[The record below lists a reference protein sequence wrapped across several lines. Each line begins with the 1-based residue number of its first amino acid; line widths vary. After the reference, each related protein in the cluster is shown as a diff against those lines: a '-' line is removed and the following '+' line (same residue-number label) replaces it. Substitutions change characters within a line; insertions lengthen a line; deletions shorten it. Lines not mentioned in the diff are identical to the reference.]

1 MGANHSTI
9 GHNWAHQL
17 KSRQGDSYFSFD
29 GRKIMSYITVIG
41 EIVYTNDGMPVYF
54 LNTGSYSVS
63 TSKHQGHAFSAIPD
77 DAVQFS
83 ASCGNFIFR
92 WGGMTY
98 WGDEMTESQAKE
110 FVVKNLQYVVDSLL
124 EFKTSKAVKIEKDF
138 SLHYFDE
145 AVRFLQ
151 YFPLTSISKILRM
164 KSGELKDRYDIDN
177 PTCFRKVVKAIMAG
191 NRELKSLVDIANGDG
206 TYDAYY
212 NRTKGIRVSET
223 TRLYNYRCGFNT
235 TGFRDDWYDPYQ
247 YDYSKKNGSRFPAN
261 YTFISRSL
269 KSCDEKGFSSKQIL
283 QYRKQGNL
291 VETLFKAKKDNFAKA
306 CQKLARDQRRN
317 RIKKAKLRLEKHIGL
332 RGWVNNYNSYGKP
345 LCRSFNY
352 NGTVYTFHPW
362 NEEVQLT
369 DDEYCD
375 FSHMSP
381 EERMSFIHEKRA
393 EMLETLREQDYSH
406 EHRQEIAE
414 QAYQKWLKEQEEK
427 REYIDSLKAKGN
439 EGLRQLWHEGLVTG
453 SSLWNMGSSLFY
465 GGNVLLRVDDKGN
478 VQTSKGIVI
487 PRKECERLWKVI
499 NFWHINNVEFDKSD
513 EVAHATN
520 HSWNIQRY
528 HNDIMIAG
536 CHAIAYTEMKTI
548 AHQLNFC

>member
-1 MGANHSTI
+1 MSANHATI
-9 GHNWAHQL
+9 GHNWAHEL
-17 KSRQGDSYFSFD
+17 KEHQGDDFFHFNGTIIYSYD
-29 GRKIMSYITVIG
+29 TAIG
-41 EIVYTNDGMPVYF
+41 EIVYTKNDIPVYF
-54 LNTGSYSVS
+54 LNTGSCSNS
-63 TSKHQGHAFSAIPD
+63 TSKHQGHTFNAIPN
-77 DAVQFS
+77 DAVVFS
-83 ASCGNFIFR
+83 ASCDEFIFN
-92 WGGMTY
+92 WTGMTNHNN
-98 WGDEMTESQAKE
+98 ELTEYNASI
-110 FVVKNLQYVVDSLL
+110 FMLRNLQAVFDKLV
-124 EFKTSKAVKIEKDF
+124 EFKVSKALKIEKEF
-138 SLHYFDE
+138 SLLYFDE
-145 AVRFLQ
+145 AVRFYK
-151 YFPLTSISKILRM
+151 YFPLVSLSKILRM
-164 KSGELKDRYDIDN
+164 TNWMLNVKGITK
-177 PTCFRKVVKAIMAG
+177 PTEFRKVVKAIMAG

-212 NRTKGIRVSET
+212 DRTKGIRVSET

-269 KSCDEKGFSSKQIL
+269 KSCDEKGFSFKQIL

-291 VETLFKAKKDNFAKA
+291 VEVLFKAKKDNFDKA
-306 CQKLARDQRRN
+306 CQKLARDQRCN

-381 EERMSFIHEKRA
+381 EERTSFIHEKRA

-406 EHRQEIAE
+406 EHRQEIAA

-453 SSLWNMGSSLFY
+453 SSLWNMGTSLFY

-548 AHQLNFC
+548 AQQLNFC